1 MFVTIMIILTGNN
14 KIFSSSFNNN
24 HFYVFICT
32 NICESNQI
40 LPYRLSTRK
49 DNFGNVTQFFYTNKE
64 KPHEVSH
71 IYSPRENRF
80 MTLVYDDRGHLIY
93 TQVIF
98 NNINILNIN
107 FNVYCKRKKKY

>member
-1 MFVTIMIILTGNN
+1 MFLFVNIN
-14 KIFSSSFNNN
+14 IFF
-24 HFYVFICT
+24 T
-32 NICESNQI
+32 
-40 LPYRLSTRK
+40 RLSTRK

-93 TQVIF
+93 TQVT
-98 NNINILNIN
+98 
-107 FNVYCKRKKKY
+107 K

>member
-1 MFVTIMIILTGNN
+1 MNNVT
-14 KIFSSSFNNN
+14 
-24 HFYVFICT
+24 
-32 NICESNQI
+32 
-40 LPYRLSTRK
+40 YRLSTRK

-93 TQVIF
+93 TQVY
-98 NNINILNIN
+98 ILNN
-107 FNVYCKRKKKY
+107 CAEDKKY